1 MSLTILGLGTAL
13 PRHPFA
19 QGDAAEVIRSFFCET
34 DEQRRLLPILFRR
47 AGVRQRHSVLAERPA
62 ADGPIQSFYPPA
74 SGPADRGPTTA
85 QRMDVYRKESSPL
98 ALQAARQALD
108 QAGILPRDLT
118 QIITVSC
125 TGFTAPGLDIALIK
139 NLDLKPT
146 IPRLHVGFMGC
157 HGVFNALQAAAAV
170 AAAEPHSR
178 VLICAVE
185 LSSLHLHYGW
195 DPESIVPHALFA
207 DGAAALIGVGSRGF
221 PASAAHER
229 SDGPR
234 PASGACERPGTPW
247 QATAFG
253 SCLFPDSEHAMTWNI
268 GDNGFVMTLSADVP
282 DLIAGDLRP
291 WLEGWLRRNDLQIR
305 DVPSWAVHPGGPRI
319 LTAVAEG
326 LDLPQE
332 TLADSQAVL
341 AECGN
346 MSSPTILFILERLQ
360 RRNAPRPCVALSFGP
375 GLIAEAAIFR

>member
-1 MSLTILGLGTAL
+1 M
-13 PRHPFA
+13 
-19 QGDAAEVIRSFFCET
+19 
-34 DEQRRLLPILFRR
+34 
-47 AGVRQRHSVLAERPA
+47 
-62 ADGPIQSFYPPA
+62 
-74 SGPADRGPTTA
+74 
-85 QRMDVYRKESSPL
+85 
-98 ALQAARQALD
+98 
-108 QAGILPRDLT
+108 LPRDLT

-125 TGFTAPGLDIALIK
+125 TGFTAPGPDIALIK

-146 IPRLHVGFMGC
+146 IPRLHIGFMGC
-157 HGVFNALQAAAAV
+157 HGVFNAMQAASAV

-207 DGAAALIGVGSRGF
+207 DGAAALIGVGARVF
-221 PASAAHER
+221 
-229 SDGPR
+229 
-234 PASGACERPGTPW
+234 PASGACERPGSPW

-282 DLIAGDLRP
+282 DLIARNLRP
-291 WLEGWLRRNDLQIR
+291 WLEGWLRRNDLQIK
-305 DVPSWAVHPGGPRI
+305 DIPSWAIHPGGPRI

-326 LDLPQE
+326 LNLPHE

-341 AECGN
+341 ADCGN
-346 MSSPTILFILERLQ
+346 MSSPTILFILERLR

-375 GLIAEAAIFR
+375 GLIAEAAIFK